1 MRSFIVSKILFLGVS
16 LVTTLYVLF
25 RSIPPNNKLHSNF
38 EFIINV
44 YKQNPILATLL
55 TLTFFGICWFGAVAV
70 KIGFLRALNLAKW
83 RCLKCIIH
91 SIRLWGPYKYYV
103 AAILLGLAWKL
114 DQTGFFTH
122 FCTWTANITATIRKH
137 NLRVILTACWLT
149 VSSEYPPTCISLVFS
164 DSTSPSGCSDSLDE
178 TTLGTGS
185 LSTTSL
191 WQLLDLQ

>member
-1 MRSFIVSKILFLGVS
+1 MNFSHFGLLMLISWEVLLFQKILFLGVS

-83 RCLKCIIH
+83 RCLKCTIH

-114 DQTGFFTH
+114 DQTGFFYA
-122 FCTWTANITATIRKH
+122 FLYMN
-137 NLRVILTACWLT
+137 
-149 VSSEYPPTCISLVFS
+149 
-164 DSTSPSGCSDSLDE
+164 G
-178 TTLGTGS
+178 
-185 LSTTSL
+185 
-191 WQLLDLQ
+191 